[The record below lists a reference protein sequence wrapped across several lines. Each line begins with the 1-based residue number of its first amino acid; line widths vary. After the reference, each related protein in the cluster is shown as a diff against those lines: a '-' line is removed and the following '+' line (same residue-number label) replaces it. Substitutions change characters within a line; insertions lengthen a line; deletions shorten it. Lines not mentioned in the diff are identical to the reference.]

1 MESKLTLKELVTL
14 LAQKSEKQNDDAERF
29 VKELVAVIIDGLSTE
44 GKVKI
49 RGIGTFKTVS
59 VEPRESIDVNTGRR
73 FMIPAHLKLSFTP
86 EKELCEAVN
95 SPFAFFE
102 TIELNDNVDF
112 SDIDIAKESEGI
124 LNEKSD
130 ETEDAEDIEAEDTE
144 SEEIP
149 QETNALIPAVPVN
162 LKALDVKDIPT
173 INNLVGQE
181 ETIIQPTI
189 ENPEVKNLT
198 SEIEPK
204 SEVQDDSKPEP
215 VSESVEKL
223 SSEQTQ
229 TPIVESVTKDVET
242 TVPKKKSS
250 KGNSKE
256 VFLLVA
262 IFLLLIAIGGGL
274 YYIYTREPIV
284 LPQPKT
290 SVDPVVLYKA
300 DTTTTAL
307 QDTALHDSTLVKRD
321 SVVTKTDTVAPEP
334 EVIGIEKTVV
344 GSRLAYIA
352 RKYYGNKF
360 FWVYIYEYNKALIK
374 DPNNIPIGVELKI
387 PSPKLYGID
396 AKDSHSVEL
405 ASQKQTEILNHF
417 Q

>member
-14 LAQKSEKQNDDAERF
+14 LAQKSEKRNDDAERF
-29 VKELVAVIIDGLSTE
+29 VKELVAVIIDGLSAE
-44 GKVKI
+44 GKVKMK
-49 RGIGTFKTVS
+49 GIGTFKTVA

-130 ETEDAEDIEAEDTE
+130 ETEDIEAEDTE
-144 SEEIP
+144 FEEIP
-149 QETNALIPAVPVN
+149 RETDALIPAVPVN
-162 LKALDVKDIPT
+162 QKALDDNNIPT
-173 INNLVGQE
+173 NNNLVGE
-181 ETIIQPTI
+181 DETINQPTI
-189 ENPEVKNLT
+189 DNPEVKNIT
-198 SEIEPK
+198 PEIEPIQ
-204 SEVQDDSKPEP
+204 ELQDDLKPEP

-229 TPIVESVTKDVET
+229 TPIVESVTKDAET
-242 TVPKKKSS
+242 IVPKKISS
-250 KGNSKE
+250 KSNSKE
-256 VFLLVA
+256 LFLLVA

-307 QDTALHDSTLVKRD
+307 QDSALQDSALAKSD
-321 SVVTKTDTVAPEP
+321 SVVAKTDTVASEP
-334 EVIGIEKTVV
+334 EVIGVEKTVV

-352 RKYYGNKF
+352 RKYYGHKF

>member
-14 LAQKSEKQNDDAERF
+14 LAQKSEKRNDDAERF
-29 VKELVAVIIDGLSTE
+29 VKELVAVIIDGLSAE
-44 GKVKI
+44 GKVKMK
-49 RGIGTFKTVS
+49 GIGTFKTVA

-130 ETEDAEDIEAEDTE
+130 ETEDIEAEDTE
-144 SEEIP
+144 SDEIP
-149 QETNALIPAVPVN
+149 RETDALIPAVPVN
-162 LKALDVKDIPT
+162 PKALDDNNIPT
-173 INNLVGQE
+173 INNLVGE
-181 ETIIQPTI
+181 DETINQTTI
-189 ENPEVKNLT
+189 DNPEVKNIT
-198 SEIEPK
+198 PEIEPIL
-204 SEVQDDSKPEP
+204 ELQDDLKPEP

-229 TPIVESVTKDVET
+229 TPIVESVTKDAET
-242 TVPKKKSS
+242 IVPKKISS
-250 KGNSKE
+250 KSNSKE
-256 VFLLVA
+256 LFLLVA

-307 QDTALHDSTLVKRD
+307 QDSALQDSALAKSD
-321 SVVTKTDTVAPEP
+321 SVVAKTDTVASEP
-334 EVIGIEKTVV
+334 EVIGVEKTVV

-352 RKYYGNKF
+352 RKYYGHKF

>member
-14 LAQKSEKQNDDAERF
+14 LAQKSEKRNDDAERF
-29 VKELVAVIIDGLSTE
+29 VKELVAVIIDGLSAE
-44 GKVKI
+44 GKVKMK
-49 RGIGTFKTVS
+49 GIGTFKTVA

-130 ETEDAEDIEAEDTE
+130 ETEDIEAEDTE
-144 SEEIP
+144 SDEIP
-149 QETNALIPAVPVN
+149 RETDALIPAVPVN
-162 LKALDVKDIPT
+162 PKALDDNNIPT
-173 INNLVGQE
+173 INNLVGE
-181 ETIIQPTI
+181 DETINQTTI
-189 ENPEVKNLT
+189 DNPEVKNIT
-198 SEIEPK
+198 PEIEPIL
-204 SEVQDDSKPEP
+204 ELQDDLKPEP

-229 TPIVESVTKDVET
+229 TPIVESVTKDAET
-242 TVPKKKSS
+242 IVPKKISS
-250 KGNSKE
+250 KSNSKE
-256 VFLLVA
+256 LFLLVA

-307 QDTALHDSTLVKRD
+307 QDSALQDSALAKSD
-321 SVVTKTDTVAPEP
+321 SVVAKTDTVASEP
-334 EVIGIEKTVV
+334 EVIGVEKTVV

-352 RKYYGNKF
+352 RKYYGHKF
-360 FWVYIYEYNKALIK
+360 FWVYIYEHNKALIK